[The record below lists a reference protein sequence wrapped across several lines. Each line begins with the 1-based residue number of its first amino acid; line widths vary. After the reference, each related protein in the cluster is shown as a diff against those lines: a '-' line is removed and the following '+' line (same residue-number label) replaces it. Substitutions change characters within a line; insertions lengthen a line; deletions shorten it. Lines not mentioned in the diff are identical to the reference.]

1 MRCTQWRLRSPSYYS
16 AAQHSIG
23 IKLKLCKFFFP
34 IPSLQ
39 LSFVYIIEL
48 DLTTF
53 SLEKTNL
60 ILYVTCVAG
69 ISEKGQVHISEIFS
83 PACDVGLI
91 VTGSYVLE
99 SIKKRACASFYR
111 FHFQSILTQIY
122 EKNLYFFFG
131 PLLVL
136 LGSSGGSHL

>member
-1 MRCTQWRLRSPSYYS
+1 MQVFL
-16 AAQHSIG
+16 
-23 IKLKLCKFFFP
+23 P

-99 SIKKRACASFYR
+99 SIKKRAFASFYR
-111 FHFQSILTQIY
+111 FHFQFLTQIY
-122 EKNLYFFFG
+122 EKKLYFFFG
-131 PLLVL
+131 LLLVL
-136 LGSSGGSHL
+136 LGNSGGSHL

>member
-1 MRCTQWRLRSPSYYS
+1 MQL
-16 AAQHSIG
+16 
-23 IKLKLCKFFFP
+23 FFP

-99 SIKKRACASFYR
+99 SIKKRAFASFYR
-111 FHFQSILTQIY
+111 FHFQSILTQKFTRKGHISFSDHYLSYWAVPGGRIY
-122 EKNLYFFFG
+122 KAVLNYKYSHANLYHVYVFRI
-131 PLLVL
+131 VC
-136 LGSSGGSHL
+136 